1 MKLRSLLL
9 LCLACCSFLTPAQAQ
24 ENDCRLKLQDLQPV
38 ITRFNPYFSNHQ
50 WSLEN
55 RMELAR
61 MGNERLLMITQDG
74 CKRHHL
80 VFTLVID
87 NQIVQDDPE
96 FWVNETT
103 LMMRKVFHERAEYQ
117 EFGSKFEDLFME
129 KFLIYGLGRR
139 FNFPI
144 GTRNFVCEV
153 VNQPGQGAR
162 LMIELVEYIFK
173 DEESPTES
181 TGPSEDDDGWIGNER
196 P

>member
-1 MKLRSLLL
+1 MVW
-9 LCLACCSFLTPAQAQ
+9 LTVMPSAQAQ
-24 ENDCRLKLQDLQPV
+24 ENDCRLKLQDLQPI

-74 CKRHHL
+74 CKRHHV
-80 VFTLVID
+80 VFTLVVD
-87 NQIVQDDPE
+87 NRLIEDKPE
-96 FWVNETT
+96 FWVNETS
-103 LMMRKVFHERAEYQ
+103 LMMRKVFHDRGEYQ
-117 EFGSKFEDLFME
+117 EFGVQFEDLFTE
-129 KFLIYGLGRR
+129 KFMIYGLGRR

-144 GTRNFVCEV
+144 GTRNFICEI

-162 LMIELVEYIFK
+162 LIVEVVEYIFK
-173 DEESPTES
+173 DEETVIE
-181 TGPSEDDDGWIGNER
+181 TTNPSEDDDGWIGNER